1 MKEQNKIDSLYD
13 EFVLISVAWP
23 VLRTLVLLMKNDKK
37 IRALNKHNL
46 KVLNK
51 KRECKI
57 IFLFLI
63 NIIIFLE
70 KIEMRLL
77 KLLSSFVRHIL
88 NSLKLNIKHEIS
100 NLNLIITI
108 WDILTDLPQI
118 LAKEIN

>member
-23 VLRTLVLLMKNDKK
+23 VLRTLILLMKNDKK

-118 LAKEIN
+118 LTKEIN

>member
-23 VLRTLVLLMKNDKK
+23 GLRTLILLMKNDKK

>member
-1 MKEQNKIDSLYD
+1 MKEQNKIDSLYN

-23 VLRTLVLLMKNDKK
+23 GLRTLILLMKNDKK

-57 IFLFLI
+57 LFLFLI

>member
-1 MKEQNKIDSLYD
+1 
-13 EFVLISVAWP
+13 
-23 VLRTLVLLMKNDKK
+23 MKNDKK

-57 IFLFLI
+57 LFLFLI

-118 LAKEIN
+118 LAKEINWTLGMF

>member
-23 VLRTLVLLMKNDKK
+23 GLRTLILLMKNDKK

-108 WDILTDLPQI
+108 
-118 LAKEIN
+118 